1 MRAVPLPCQRHLFDI
16 PRDVCYLNSA
26 YMSPIPRPVREA
38 GAIGLQRRAS
48 PWQIG
53 AEDFFAP
60 AETVRRLIGQLL
72 NASPEH
78 IALVP
83 NVANAIAAVAK
94 NVTLAPGCKIVVLAD
109 QFPSNV
115 YSWRG
120 LSARGARIEVVQAP
134 PAGAG
139 RGRCWNE
146 RLLSSIDRGTGL
158 VAIEAAHWTDG
169 TLFDLAAAGR
179 RCREVG
185 AWFIVDA
192 TQTIGIEPLDVDSI
206 HVDALVAH
214 PYKSMLAGY
223 GLAFAYFSDRLADG
237 SPLEESWLMR
247 RGSEDFSRLV
257 DYQDGYAPGMRR
269 YDTSTRINLS
279 LVGMLSVA
287 LELFRQWQ
295 GPRVRSYCLEI
306 SKRLIGS
313 ARGAGYEVP
322 EDGEHAAHIFGIR
335 PPAATDL
342 HALRRAFQSRHVH
355 VSVRGDAI
363 RVSPHVYN
371 DDLDI
376 ERFEDVLLDR
386 NRPR

>member
-1 MRAVPLPCQRHLFDI
+1 MTLACQRHLFDI

-38 GAIGLQRRAS
+38 GAGGLDRRAT

-53 AEDFFAP
+53 PEDFFEP
-60 AETVRRLIGQLL
+60 AETARRLIGELI

-83 NVANAIAAVAK
+83 NAANAIAAVAK
-94 NVTLAPGCKIVVLAD
+94 NLAIRPGQQIVVLGD

-115 YSWRG
+115 YSWRA
-120 LSARGARIEVVQAP
+120 LRAQGARIKVVEAP
-134 PAGAG
+134 GAGAH
-139 RGRCWNE
+139 RGRRWNE
-146 RLLSSIDRGTGL
+146 RLLSSIDRDTGL
-158 VAIEAAHWTDG
+158 VAIESTHWTDG
-169 TLFDLAAAGR
+169 TLFDLEAVGR

-185 AWFIVDA
+185 AWFVVDA
-192 TQTIGIEPLDVDSI
+192 TQTIGIEPVDTGSI
-206 HVDALVAH
+206 FVDALVAH

-223 GLAFAYFSDRLADG
+223 GLGFAYFGDCMADG
-237 SPLEESWLMR
+237 APLEESWLMR

-257 DYQDGYAPGMRR
+257 DYQDSYAPGMRR

-279 LVGMLSVA
+279 LVGMLSAA

-295 GPRVRSYCLEI
+295 PPRVRGYCLEV
-306 SKRLIGS
+306 SKKLVEC
-313 ARGAGYEVP
+313 ARRAGYEAP

-335 PPAATDL
+335 PPAGTDL
-342 HALRRAFQSRHVH
+342 QALRRALQLRHVH

-371 DDLDI
+371 DELDI
-376 ERFEDVLLDR
+376 ERFADVLSGRDR
-386 NRPR
+386 P

>member
-1 MRAVPLPCQRHLFDI
+1 MTLACQRHLFDI

-38 GAIGLQRRAS
+38 GAAGLERRAT

-53 AEDFFAP
+53 AEDFFEP
-60 AETVRRLIGQLL
+60 AEAARRLIGELI
-72 NASPEH
+72 NASTEH

-94 NVTLAPGCKIVVLAD
+94 NVTVRPGRRIVVLAE

-120 LSARGARIEVVQAP
+120 LAAQGVRIKAVEAPAAGVKRGLR
-134 PAGAG
+134 
-139 RGRCWNE
+139 WNE
-146 RLLSSIDRGTGL
+146 QLLSSIDRDTEL
-158 VAIEAAHWTDG
+158 VAIEATHWTDG
-169 TLFDLAAAGR
+169 TLFNLAAVGR

-185 AWFIVDA
+185 AWFVVDA
-192 TQTIGIEPLDVDSI
+192 TQTIGIEPIDVASI
-206 HVDALVAH
+206 QADALVAH

-223 GLAFAYFSDRLADG
+223 GLGFAYFGDRLANG

-279 LVGMLSVA
+279 LVGMLNAA
-287 LELFRQWQ
+287 LELFREWQ
-295 GPRVRSYCLEI
+295 APRVRRYCLEV
-306 SKRLIGS
+306 SKKLIEC
-313 ARGAGYEVP
+313 ARRAGYEAP

-335 PPAATDL
+335 PPAGTDL
-342 HALRRAFQSRHVH
+342 QALRRALQARHVH

-371 DDLDI
+371 DELDI
-376 ERFEDVLLDR
+376 GRFEDVLLGRDR
-386 NRPR
+386 P